1 MNLSYIIIIILQF
14 DSSIVVFYFQIIVF
28 YHFQN
33 KTLRLENVW
42 INNLIMLRLANDWVI
57 NLVGESLLF

>member
-28 YHFQN
+28 YHFQD
-33 KTLRLENVW
+33 KMLRLENVW
-42 INNLIMLRLANDWVI
+42 INNLIMLTI
-57 NLVGESLLF
+57 E